1 MHVIQVLE
9 TGFYQKIKVIES
21 LGVKAPS
28 VEPVSCIMIDVGSV
42 RQGAAILS
50 SLRWWNHLDAG
61 PKRSDDSI

>member
-9 TGFYQKIKVIES
+9 TGFYQKNKS
-21 LGVKAPS
+21 HRKLGGEGS
-28 VEPVSCIMIDVGSV
+28 FVEPVLCTMIDVGSV